1 MYWTV
6 RSRLNALVAAEGA
19 TLTAGRTILAA
30 TVQCASISTGRPARA
45 KESGCLQDVFR
56 MLFWLLRCGVGGS
69 AARRAEVRF

>member
-30 TVQCASISTGRPARA
+30 IVQYGRLDRSAGEGER
-45 KESGCLQDVFR
+45 VW
-56 MLFWLLRCGVGGS
+56 MFWLLRCGVVEAELEAPG
-69 AARRAEVRF
+69 RRAEVLFFFFS